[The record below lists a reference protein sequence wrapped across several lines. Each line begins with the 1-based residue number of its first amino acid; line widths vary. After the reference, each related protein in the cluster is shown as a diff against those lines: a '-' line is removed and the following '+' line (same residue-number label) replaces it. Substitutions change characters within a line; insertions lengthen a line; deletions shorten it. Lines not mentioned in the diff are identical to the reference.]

1 MHLDAGVPVRG
12 QDGACGARAWRP
24 DQHRRTQPGGIVVG
38 QRHLM
43 KVLVIGHLTGQDI
56 TPHLAA
62 EGRLVAE
69 LRAEGPETSGSGPAD
84 LTCSEETTRS

>member
-1 MHLDAGVPVRG
+1 
-12 QDGACGARAWRP
+12 
-24 DQHRRTQPGGIVVG
+24 
-38 QRHLM
+38 M

-84 LTCSEETTRS
+84 LTCSEETIRS

>member
-1 MHLDAGVPVRG
+1 
-12 QDGACGARAWRP
+12 
-24 DQHRRTQPGGIVVG
+24 
-38 QRHLM
+38 M

-69 LRAEGPETSGSGPAD
+69 LRAGGAGNIRQWPGGSRLFRRNDTVLIRVTAAAPQEDA
-84 LTCSEETTRS
+84 TW